1 MPGLYAIF
9 PTADGWL
16 AVVGVVGPA
25 RTRFFDVIG
34 RPELAEQ
41 FPQPLYFEEER
52 AALFPLLDEVFRT
65 RPTARVVR
73 AARGCRAALRARA

>member
-9 PTADGWL
+9 PTSDGWL

-52 AALFPLLDEVFRT
+52 AALFPLLDDVFRT
-65 RPTARVVR
+65 RPTAEWCELLG
-73 AARGCRAALRARA
+73 GCRAALRTRA